1 MIIESVSTLTDLEI
15 CAVGLMLF
23 KDYDRNLVPQEIQ
36 VQLDRLIDKKVFDL
50 SSGKARVFNASDK
63 TYIIVGLG
71 NALEDLDL
79 DDLRTCSSELIK
91 MANSEKVE
99 NLALV
104 IQHNHIEPHHAL
116 CAVAEMAVFAS
127 YQFSHYQQDSKPP
140 SMKTLYIVDENA
152 DETHAAG
159 IFEGLA
165 LGESTSIARSLV
177 DEPACVIYPETL
189 ANRAVEYGETFGFE
203 VEVKEESE
211 IATLGLSAFLAVA
224 KGSSKSPKLIV
235 MRYKGQPESD
245 QIEGWVGKGLTYDA
259 GGMSIKSAD
268 GMEHMKTDMAG
279 AAAVI
284 GAMVAV
290 AKARLPI
297 NVTAVVAACEN
308 MISGDSYKP
317 GDILT
322 TMAGKTIYIGN
333 TDAEGR
339 LTLVDAITYIVR
351 NEGVSSVVDLATLT
365 GAAIMALGNVSALS
379 VSNDDDFYSK
389 YDHAAK
395 QAGEKV
401 WRMPA
406 FKEYEKSIK
415 HHEADFTNMGG
426 KPGSITAALVLRE
439 FTEGKPWIHVDIAGV
454 AHYTAPL
461 GYYPKG
467 ASGYGVKTLYQLAK
481 ISSHVENA

>member
-1 MIIESVSTLTDLEI
+1 MIIKSVLSLEDVDVS
-15 CAVGLMLF
+15 AVGLMLF
-23 KDYDRNLVPQEIQ
+23 KDYDRDLVPQEIQ
-36 VQLDRLIDKKVFDL
+36 LQLDKLIEKKVFDL
-50 SSGKARVFNASDK
+50 TGGKSRVFNYLDK

-79 DDLRTCSSELIK
+79 DDLRTSSCELVRVS
-91 MANSEKVE
+91 NLEKIE
-99 NLALV
+99 KIALL

-127 YQFSHYQQDSKPP
+127 YQFSHYQSDSKP
-140 SMKTLYIVDENA
+140 SSLNQIYIVDENA
-152 DETHAAG
+152 NETHSAG
-159 IFEGLA
+159 IFEGLTI
-165 LGESTSIARSLV
+165 GESTSVARSLV

-189 ANRAVEYGETFGFE
+189 AKKVVEYGTTYGFE
-203 VEVKEESE
+203 VEVKDEAD
-211 IATLGLSAFLAVA
+211 INALGLSAFLAVA
-224 KGSSKSPKLIV
+224 RGSSKSPKLIV
-235 MRYKGQPESD
+235 MRYKGQPDSN

-259 GGMSIKSAD
+259 GGLSIKSAD

-279 AAAVI
+279 AGAVI

-290 AKARLPI
+290 AKANLPI

-308 MISGDSYKP
+308 VISADSYKP

-351 NEGVSSVVDLATLT
+351 NEGVASVVDLATLT

-379 VSNDDDFYSK
+379 VSNDDEFYQQ

-395 QAGEKV
+395 LAGEKV

-406 FKEYEKSIK
+406 FKEYEKLIK

-454 AHYTAPL
+454 AHYTTPL

-481 ISSHVENA
+481 MKSLTENS